1 MRLPALVL
9 LISLALAGAAAAR
22 DVICI
27 STPGHVV
34 AVAPNENEIGS
45 SIAVYGQDG
54 SADCVYEPA
63 SATLSLEGT
72 YQYVGAVDDYL
83 VITDGS
89 SLDTLMVYD
98 LTSNEQLLAA
108 PTEEVYLSSVELLYW
123 ERGEEGTKENCPEY
137 ETFMGYGGSAVITRE
152 VKYNFASHTPI
163 ATGKSRCEYRQ

>member
-1 MRLPALVL
+1 MRLPVIVL
-9 LISLALAGAAAAR
+9 LLSLAFAGSAVAR

-27 STPGHVV
+27 STPEHVV
-34 AVAPNENEIGS
+34 AITPNENEIGS
-45 SIAVYGQDG
+45 SLAVYGKDG
-54 SADCVYEPA
+54 PASCVYEPT
-63 SATLSLEGT
+63 SATLSLVGS
-72 YQYVGAVDDYL
+72 YQYVGAVDEYL

-137 ETFMGYGGSAVITRE
+137 DTYMGYGGSAVITRE
-152 VKYNFASHTPI
+152 VKYNFASRTPI
-163 ATGKSRCEYRQ
+163 ATGASHCEYRQ